1 MIYEYALDPD
11 LLDNWKDI
19 RYFKDNSG
27 AEKGRLISEYPK
39 KWARAVFNV
48 IRNSD
53 CGDVEK
59 KRMKEAIRRIQRYK
73 SFRRTTCDWDVN
85 LNWVDNAKAEHRIRP
100 FRAIVAKCDNDETN
114 RVLSGRDIDERT
126 NLWNCDCGSIVR
138 NAAAI
143 ATAVAP
149 LLALSQHIKFI
160 DPHFNPDIA
169 RFRNP
174 LLEMLKIVSRRNNG
188 IPLQSLEYHIS
199 NRPNRREIDEFDEEL
214 FKSDVNLRL
223 KPNMSRNIS
232 LSFIQWNSSYMH
244 NRYIITNVGCLRFG
258 IGLDE
263 DTRNA
268 DARDEIE
275 RLNDIKWAE
284 ITAKYSGGNSF
295 YSITGEL
302 EEEIQAC

>member
-27 AEKGRLISEYPK
+27 SEKGRLISEYPK

-100 FRAIVAKCDNDETN
+100 FRAIVGKCENDETN
-114 RVLSGRDIDERT
+114 GVLSGQDIDET
-126 NLWNCDCGSIVR
+126 IELWNCDCGPVVR
-138 NAAAI
+138 NAVSMAN
-143 ATAVAP
+143 TVTP
-149 LLALSQHIKFI
+149 LLDLSQHIKFI
-160 DPHFNPDIA
+160 DPHFNPDIS
-169 RFRNP
+169 RFRSP
-174 LLEMLKIVSRRNNG
+174 LLEMLKILSHRDNG
-188 IPLQSLEYHIS
+188 LPVQSIEYHIS
-199 NRPNRREIDEFDEEL
+199 NKPNRRDYAQFNEDL
-214 FKSDVNLRL
+214 FKEDVNRHL
-223 KPNMSRNIS
+223 KPNISQNIS
-232 LSFIQWNSSYMH
+232 LSFIQWDASYMH
-244 NRYIITNVGCLRFG
+244 NRYILTNIGCLRFG

-263 DTRNA
+263 DTRTA

-275 RLNDIKWAE
+275 RLNDMQWTE
-284 ITAKYSGGNSF
+284 ITTKYSGGDLL
-295 YSITGEL
+295 YSVTGEL
-302 EEEIQAC
+302 EE